1 MLLRSGKKTKVY
13 PSHNINFIVCE
24 KNKKAR
30 KKRYLTYL
38 QKIVKMKRR
47 NFKI

>member
-24 KNKKAR
+24 KNKKGE
-30 KKRYLTYL
+30 KRYLTYL
-38 QKIVKMKRR
+38 QKIVKMKKR